1 MHDTDKLGRSA
12 TWQLVHSKNKQTVNP
27 FPEGVRLMKKA
38 NDMGTYF
45 SNGKRHDNLMDTGKV
60 LRGIPR
66 IRIQVALNGTR
77 IVAQH

>member
-1 MHDTDKLGRSA
+1 
-12 TWQLVHSKNKQTVNP
+12 
-27 FPEGVRLMKKA
+27 MKKA

-45 SNGKRHDNLMDTGKV
+45 SHGKRHDFLMDTGKV

-77 IVAQH
+77 IVAQHSVLYSEMRLNRALKMNDEANKV